1 MKHPLFMDSLTQAG
15 MESDGTF
22 HEAETAKR
30 ITDRNHFTWTH
41 LVEAKDMKTIA
52 LRVASQCFFTY
63 KAMLLWL
70 KSIALYP
77 YKALLHDA

>member
-1 MKHPLFMDSLTQAG
+1 MASLTQAG

-30 ITDRNHFTWTH
+30 ITDKNHFTWTH

-52 LRVASQCFFTY
+52 LQVASHCFVAC
-63 KAMLLWL
+63 KAMLLR
-70 KSIALYP
+70 S
-77 YKALLHDA
+77 